1 MKISSAKYWGSAANL
16 QGLPRSELPEVGFA
30 GRSNVGKSSLINCL
44 VGIKRLC
51 HTSSTPGRTRCLN
64 FYLIN
69 SSFYFVDFPGYGYA
83 KVSKEMR
90 ESFRGMIEP
99 YLLSRRQLRGV
110 FLILDG
116 RHQPMSSDLML
127 KDWLIDKGISFWVVL
142 TKMDKVP
149 RGEWAELR
157 RSAAHILGLAEGI
170 VLSFSAASEMGKK
183 DIWRA
188 IQGLLDL
195 PSGEKRSSGPLR
207 PAGRTELGETG

>member
-127 KDWLIDKGISFWVVL
+127 KDWLIDKEIPFRVIL
-142 TKMDKVP
+142 TKMDKVA
-149 RGEWAELR
+149 RGEWIALKR
-157 RSAAHILGLAEGI
+157 RAAHILGLEEGL
-170 VLSFSAASEMGKK
+170 VLSFSAVSEMGKK
-183 DIWRA
+183 EVWRT
-188 IQGLLDL
+188 IQELLDQ
-195 PSGEKRSSGPLR
+195 PRREKTIKPLR
-207 PAGRTELGETG
+207 SVRGTEPSESS

>member
-99 YLLSRRQLRGV
+99 YLLSRCQLRGV
-110 FLILDG
+110 VLIIDA
-116 RHQPMSSDLML
+116 RHQPMPSDLML
-127 KDWLIDKGISFWVVL
+127 KDWLIDKEIPFRVIL
-142 TKMDKVP
+142 TKMDKVA
-149 RGEWAELR
+149 RGEWIALKR
-157 RSAAHILGLAEGI
+157 RAAHILGLEEGL
-170 VLSFSAASEMGKK
+170 VLSFSAVSEMGKK
-183 DIWRA
+183 EVWRT
-188 IQGLLDL
+188 IQELLDQ
-195 PSGEKRSSGPLR
+195 PRREKTINPLR
-207 PAGRTELGETG
+207 SVRGTEPSESS